1 VEVSED
7 EDGFL
12 APFNEDEKLDDA
24 SYDTFNEDNSEE
36 DTPDELDGQKEEVDK
51 ITLVQNPEDG
61 PKEDTHAKLDHGPKK
76 DTHAK
81 LDHQKEKVN
90 RAKRVRN
97 HKRKAKNVPNEKE
110 IRQAL
115 AHLRGQWWL
124 NN

>member
-1 VEVSED
+1 
-7 EDGFL
+7 
-12 APFNEDEKLDDA
+12 
-24 SYDTFNEDNSEE
+24 
-36 DTPDELDGQKEEVDK
+36 
-51 ITLVQNPEDG
+51 VQNPEDG